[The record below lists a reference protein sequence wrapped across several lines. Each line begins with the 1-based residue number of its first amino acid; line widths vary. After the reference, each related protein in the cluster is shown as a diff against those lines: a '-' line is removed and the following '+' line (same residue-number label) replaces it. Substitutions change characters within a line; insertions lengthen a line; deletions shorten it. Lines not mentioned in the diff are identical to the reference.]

1 MAFTFQYIVPFLV
14 NQCGSVLYYLTL
26 ASAGKGCLQ
35 VYSYLKSLCFIFK
48 IYAFSMSV
56 YKTKK
61 NSTQIWSIEEIDEIK
76 IKAYELLCIYL
87 EKV

>member
-1 MAFTFQYIVPFLV
+1 MAFTFQYIIPFLV

-48 IYAFSMSV
+48 INAFSMSV
-56 YKTKK
+56 YKTK
-61 NSTQIWSIEEIDEIK
+61 NSTQIWSIIRGIK
-76 IKAYELLCIYL
+76 IEAYELLCIYL
-87 EKV
+87 ENV

>member
-35 VYSYLKSLCFIFK
+35 VYSYLESLCFIFK
-48 IYAFSMSV
+48 INAFSMSV
-56 YKTKK
+56 YKTK
-61 NSTQIWSIEEIDEIK
+61 NSTHIWSIEEIDEIK

-87 EKV
+87 ENV

>member
-26 ASAGKGCLQ
+26 ASAGKGCLH

-48 IYAFSMSV
+48 SV
-56 YKTKK
+56 YKTK
-61 NSTQIWSIEEIDEIK
+61 NNTNIWSIEEIDEIK
-76 IKAYELLCIYL
+76 IKAYELLCIF
-87 EKV
+87 